1 MNRAAAAI
9 SETKIITENVDEET
23 VRELVLFTTNDGD
36 IYRQRI
42 QPIIKNLKRKQA
54 RGIYDPELAVKAF
67 SYAAQ
72 DGMKK
77 YAKEFG
83 GLGLQRGQIG
93 KTRMAVATQL
103 LDYYAEELQDETDP
117 MAEVDLPGGEETD
130 VPNLEGPD
138 KTKLRQLE
146 TLVKSMDDE
155 TKSVAME
162 LLDMVQAGAE
172 VNLEE
177 NSLTNS

>member
-1 MNRAAAAI
+1 M
-9 SETKIITENVDEET
+9 
-23 VRELVLFTTNDGD
+23 
-36 IYRQRI
+36 
-42 QPIIKNLKRKQA
+42 KRKQA
-54 RGIYDPELAVKAF
+54 RGVYDPELAVKAF

-83 GLGLQRGQIG
+83 GLGLQRGEIG
-93 KTRMAVATQL
+93 KTRMAVAAQL
-103 LDYYAEELQDETDP
+103 LDYYEEELADETDP
-117 MAEVDLPGGEETD
+117 MAMGEVDLPGGEDQD

-146 TLVKSMDDE
+146 TLIKSMDDE

-162 LLDMVQAGAE
+162 LMNMVQAGAD

-177 NSLTNS
+177 SQEEDFE